1 MDLTLLDDTD
11 LRRMFGVPTMTRAR
25 AYASHR
31 QTSLDDI
38 EHDGDSV
45 HLGGESDGSRGER
58 YRTLITL
65 TEGPRGLVQ
74 QSRCSCPVG
83 TGCKHAAALV
93 LVAAAREADL
103 RSRADLVPMWERRLE
118 ALLDELE
125 DQAAGPAGL
134 QPGDIDVE
142 TPLALEVSRGP
153 MSTARQAYRWATDP
167 ARPMRGPLRIRPLQE
182 GRRGRWVKQGA
193 GWSDLR
199 SLRAGGAIPA
209 HCDVLDQLHA
219 LYRAGLNTY
228 YMTSETHLRL
238 AAFGPGVW
246 PVLARAAEE
255 GLAIVAGDGV
265 DGVRLLDPLAFEAD
279 LASTSDGAR
288 VAIGLR
294 IDGDWVPS
302 TDVEVLGDPG
312 HGVAAWTQAG
322 VALAPLTRPVGPQ
335 LARLLADDSPL
346 VVPEQD
352 RDVLVSDYLPRL
364 AAHVPV
370 GSATG
375 EAGAPAAPRPRL
387 VLTLDWKA
395 VDEVDLRWTWRY
407 AREGEDGEDGEE
419 GEVVYDLDDDR
430 GARGGVRRPRL
441 EASLLHAL
449 DPGDDAGYLLY
460 RDHEPRLGLLPR
472 QTITGYR
479 TVGLVEDVLP
489 ELERRRDAGVL
500 QIEELGDRPDF
511 HAAEQPPVVR
521 FADAPGLAGD
531 SHDPDHRPDWLG
543 LEVIVSVEG
552 HQVGLAT
559 VVEAFTTGQTK
570 IVLHKGLVVDLDV
583 PPLRRLAELI
593 AAAGELVEQ
602 TKEGIAVR
610 RPDLG
615 LWEELAE
622 LGIVEGQAAAFAE
635 AARGLRLPETLPAV
649 ALPDVQAELRTYQD
663 AGVRW
668 LAFLH
673 EHGLGG
679 LLADDMGLG
688 KTLQT
693 LALIAH
699 ARRTRPDDGPFL
711 VVAPTSVLGTW
722 AGEAARF
729 TPHLDVRVV
738 AGTQAKRGSTLAETV
753 DADGGADVVVTS
765 YTLLRLEADA
775 YAARRWGGLV
785 LDEAQAVK
793 NHQGKT
799 HQAVRRLDATVRV
812 ALTGTP
818 VENRLMELWSLLS
831 IVAPGLYPWPDRF
844 KRDVADP
851 IEKERSVETLRRFQR
866 RVAPFLLRRTK
877 DLVASDLPPKQE
889 QVLSIALGR
898 AHQKLYDTHLQRER
912 QHVLGLLAEDAEAHR
927 IAIFRSLTRLRQL
940 SLDPALLDPDEH
952 GGIGSAKT
960 DVLVDHLRDVT
971 AEGHRALVFSQ
982 FTTYLQRVRER
993 CEAAGIATHYLDGTT
1008 RDRQAAVQRFRDDGP
1023 SVFLISLKAGGTG
1036 LTLTEADY
1044 VFVLDPWWNP
1054 AVEAQAVDR
1063 AHRIGQEKPV
1073 MVYRL
1078 VSAGTIEEKVV
1089 ELQAR
1094 KAALAASVLDPAALD
1109 TLRSTDASSLRGG
1122 GLDAADVEAL
1132 LA

>member
-1 MDLTLLDDTD
+1 MDLTLLDDAG
-11 LRRMFGVPTMTRAR
+11 LRRMFGVPTMTRAQ
-25 AYASHR
+25 AYVRHR

-38 EHDGDSV
+38 ERDGDSV

-58 YRTLITL
+58 YRTQITL
-65 TEGPRGLVQ
+65 SEGPRGLVQ

-93 LVAAAREADL
+93 LAAVAREADL
-103 RSRADLVPMWERRLE
+103 RTDVVPMWERRLE

-125 DQAAGPAGL
+125 DQASHPSSPEL
-134 QPGDIDVE
+134 GDIDVE
-142 TPLALEVSRGP
+142 VPLALEVSRGP
-153 MSTARQAYRWATDP
+153 MSTARQAYRWASDP
-167 ARPMRGPLRIRPLQE
+167 SRPVRGPLRIRPMQQ

-199 SLRAGGAIPA
+199 RLRAGGAIPA
-209 HCDVLDQLHA
+209 HCDLLDQLHA
-219 LYRAGLNTY
+219 LYLAGLNTY

-238 AAFGPGVW
+238 AAYGPGLW
-246 PVLARAAEE
+246 PVLGRAVEE
-255 GLAIVAGDGV
+255 GLEILPGDGV
-265 DGVRLLDPLAFEAD
+265 DGVRLLAPLAFEAD
-279 LASTSDGAR
+279 LASTSEGAQVR
-288 VAIGLR
+288 IGLHL
-294 IDGDWVPS
+294 DGEWVS
-302 TDVEVLGDPG
+302 SSDVEILGDPG
-312 HGVAAWTQAG
+312 HGVAAWTPEG
-322 VALAPLTRPVGPQ
+322 IVLAPLTRPVGPQ
-335 LARLLADDSPL
+335 LARLLADDAPL
-346 VVPEQD
+346 IVPERD
-352 RDVLVSDYLPRL
+352 REVLVSDYLPRL
-364 AAHVPV
+364 ATHVPV
-370 GSATG
+370 ASAGTG
-375 EAGAPAAPRPRL
+375 LGPVAGRDQIRPRL
-387 VLTLDWKA
+387 VLTLDWRA

-407 AREGEDGEDGEE
+407 ARDGEE
-419 GEVVYDLDDDR
+419 DAVYDLDDDR
-430 GARGGVRRPRL
+430 GRRGGARRPRL
-441 EASLLHAL
+441 EASILHAL
-449 DPGDDAGYLLY
+449 DPGDDAEHHLY
-460 RDHEPRLGLLPR
+460 RDHVRAAGLLPR
-472 QTITGYR
+472 QTVAGYR
-479 TVGLVEDVLP
+479 AVGFVEDVIP
-489 ELERRRDAGVL
+489 ELERRAEAGIL
-500 QIEELGDRPDF
+500 EIEELGDRPDYRL
-511 HAAEQPPVVR
+511 AEQPPVVR

-543 LEVIVSVEG
+543 LDVIVTVEG
-552 HQVGLAT
+552 HQVALAT
-559 VVEAFTTGQTK
+559 VVEAFTTGRTK

-583 PPLRRLAELI
+583 PALRRLAELV

-602 TKEGIAVR
+602 TRDGIAVR

-615 LWEELAE
+615 VWEELAE
-622 LGIVEGQAAAFAE
+622 LGIVEGQAAAFVA
-635 AARGLRLPETLPAV
+635 AARGLRLPETLPAI
-649 ALPDVQAELRTYQD
+649 ALDDVDADLRPYQD

-711 VVAPTSVLGTW
+711 VVAPTSVLSTW
-722 AGEAARF
+722 ASQAARF

-738 AGTQAKRGSTLAETV
+738 VGTQSRRGTTI
-753 DADGGADVVVTS
+753 ADVAHAAGGADVVVTS

-775 YAARRWGGLV
+775 YAAEHWGGLV

-799 HQAVRRLDATVRV
+799 HQAVRRLDATVRL

-844 KRDVADP
+844 RRYVADAVEKDRDV
-851 IEKERSVETLRRFQR
+851 EVLRRFQR

-877 DLVASDLPPKQE
+877 DLVAADLPPKQE
-889 QVLSIALGR
+889 QLLSIPMGR
-898 AHQKLYDTHLQRER
+898 AHQKIYDTHLQRER

-940 SLDPALLDPDEH
+940 SLDPALLDPEEH
-952 GGIGSAKT
+952 AGVGSAKT
-960 DVLVDHLRDVT
+960 DVLIDHLRDVT

-982 FTTYLQRVRER
+982 FTTYLRRVRER
-993 CEAAGIATHYLDGTT
+993 CEAAGIRTHYLDGAT
-1008 RDRQAAVQRFRDDGP
+1008 RDRQAAVQAFRDDDA

-1063 AHRIGQEKPV
+1063 AHRIGQSRPV

-1094 KAALAASVLDPAALD
+1094 KAALAASVLDPATLDSLRTNSAASLGGGGALD
-1109 TLRSTDASSLRGG
+1109 AG
-1122 GLDAADVEAL
+1122 DVEAL